1 MSTDF
6 KGFRATRPIARLAR
20 KDPPEYE
27 VFFTYYDQ
35 TGRKYFYRFKRGLNK
50 GPMAERKLNAQACA
64 DVFWEGLQKGWNP
77 LKHKFPSF
85 EDELKGLIIPTLGNS
100 LDHCLAV
107 RTEHLSIYT
116 TYGYK
121 YCAKHIKRA
130 AKECGLLDAPLNT
143 IDRKDIRLIVATAK
157 EMNGWN
163 NYMRNR
169 YLTWLKTLLSVLVDE
184 EVITINPCA
193 GIKKEQYTKGP
204 GFKRLTD
211 NQKERIEK
219 HLAEVAPDFFEFVMF
234 IYQAGIRRKE
244 LHMVQIKDITLQS
257 RQILIRAD
265 VAKTNVARIVP
276 LADDLLEILT
286 RRNIWELPGEYYLF
300 SKDGFKPGPKPYCP
314 AVSTNLWKKLVIQGL
329 GIDCK
334 MYSLKHKGA
343 DDKIEAGIPLEA
355 LKNLYG
361 HSSTQMT
368 EIYAQAVK
376 KKHFAEIIEK
386 SPSFTAKI
394 IPMKK
399 AE

>member
-6 KGFRATRPIARLAR
+6 KGFKATKPVARLAR

-35 TGRKYFYRFKRGLNK
+35 AGKKYFYRFKRGLNK
-50 GPMAERKLNAQACA
+50 GPMAERKLNALAFA
-64 DVFWEGLQKGWNP
+64 SVLWEGLLKGWNP

-100 LDHCLAV
+100 LDHCLEV
-107 RTEHLSIYT
+107 RTKHLSIYT
-116 TYGYK
+116 YYGYK
-121 YCAKHIKRA
+121 YCVKHIKRA
-130 AKECGLLDAPLNT
+130 AKELGLLDAPLNT
-143 IDRKDIRLIVATAK
+143 VERKDIRTIIATAK

-163 NYMRNR
+163 SYMRNR

-184 EVITINPCA
+184 EVITINPAA
-193 GIKKEQYTKGP
+193 GIKKEQYTRGP
-204 GFKRLTD
+204 GFKRVTD
-211 NQKERIEK
+211 MEKDRIEK
-219 HLAEVAPDFFEFVMF
+219 HLAKENPFFFEFVMF

-244 LHMVQIKDITLQS
+244 LHLVQIKDINVQS
-257 RQILIRAD
+257 RTITIRAD
-265 VAKTNVARIVP
+265 VAKTNVERVVP
-276 LADDLLEILT
+276 LADDLLEIIMH
-286 RRNIWELPGEYYLF
+286 RNVWELPGEYYLF
-300 SKDGFKPGPKPYCP
+300 SRDKFKPGLRSYCP
-314 AVSTNLWKKLVIQGL
+314 AVSTNLWKELVIKGL
-329 GIDCK
+329 GINCK

-376 KKHFAEIIEK
+376 KKHFQEIIEK
-386 SPSFTAKI
+386 SPSFTAKVVQ
-394 IPMKK
+394 MKK